1 MIESNL
7 LQTLSD
13 TPVLGVS
20 MANVSVLRLD
30 LCGGLAPGNKTFKLE
45 HNLRRARSQGH
56 KRLLSFGGA
65 WSNHLHALAAV
76 GAECGFETIGIVRG
90 EMSATPSAML
100 LDAQDWGM
108 RLEYVSRQD
117 YRRRNEPDYLLDLEH
132 RYGPCLMIPEGGA
145 NVAGAVG
152 CAQIAKRLLQAD
164 ELAAVVVLPVGTGT
178 TLAGLA
184 SALLP
189 NIQVL
194 GISVLKGAYDLDSG
208 VAEMLQQ
215 LAPDAMASWQILHD
229 YHCGGYAKVSEDL
242 QAFILAFES
251 VHRIPLDPVYT
262 GKALYG
268 VHQMLL
274 RGDNLEHCVFV
285 HTGGLQGRRGFAW

>member
-1 MIESNL
+1 MIESSL
-7 LQTLSD
+7 LQPLGN

-20 MANVSVLRLD
+20 MADVSVLRLD
-30 LCGGLAPGNKTFKLE
+30 LCGGVAPGNKTFKLE
-45 HNLRRARSQGH
+45 HNLHRARSQGVN
-56 KRLLSFGGA
+56 RLLSFGGA

-76 GAECGFETIGIVRG
+76 GAERGFETIGIVRG

-100 LDAQDWGM
+100 LDAQAWGM

-117 YRRRNEPDYLLDLEH
+117 YRRRSEPDYLLELEH
-132 RYGPCLMIPEGGA
+132 KYGPCLIIPEGAA

-152 CAQIAKRLLQAD
+152 CAHIAKLLLQAD

-189 NIQVL
+189 DIQVL

-208 VAEMLQQ
+208 VAKMLQQ
-215 LAPDAMASWQILHD
+215 LAPGATASWQILHN

-242 QAFILAFES
+242 KAFILAFES
-251 VHRIPLDPVYT
+251 VHQIPLDPIYT

-268 VHQMLL
+268 IHQMLL
-274 RGDNLEHCVFV
+274 RGDKLERCIFV